1 MSKMIIDMKHN
12 KQNVEIR
19 VTLHMKNQYGGD
31 GQTEPTR
38 EQVREA
44 LIDFANNDLH
54 YTEIRTA
61 VNANEPDKRD
71 LYYVDT
77 DFQKFQ
83 NESNERADRVLTKQE
98 LPNGYSAGDSEA
110 WNVHNDLVSGV
121 MLIDGKEY
129 TSLPLDNFGDIDA
142 ILKEQAIGRASEEQG
157 GNRESQAKRKSYNTD
172 RDPLNED

>member
-1 MSKMIIDMKHN
+1 MIIDMKHN

-83 NESNERADRVLTKQE
+83 NESNEREK
-98 LPNGYSAGDSEA
+98 
-110 WNVHNDLVSGV
+110 
-121 MLIDGKEY
+121 K
-129 TSLPLDNFGDIDA
+129 
-142 ILKEQAIGRASEEQG
+142 
-157 GNRESQAKRKSYNTD
+157 YNTYFIG
-172 RDPLNED
+172 